1 MHLRRALVLFAV
13 VVGLAALVAALSPR
27 PKTETL
33 VPPAPTAAPPAP
45 PPAPTARLALDLTK
59 EKHIRRHV
67 PPGAHL
73 ILTVQVPEPGDVTFM
88 GSVQAGDPL
97 TPTVFDVLMP
107 QSGSFA
113 VEFAPSAGGPA
124 HGATVSVSG

>member
-1 MHLRRALVLFAV
+1 MHLRRALVLFAI

-33 VPPAPTAAPPAP
+33 VPPTPTAPPSTPPAS
-45 PPAPTARLALDLTK
+45 PTARVALDLTQ
-59 EKHIRRHV
+59 EKHVKRHV

-73 ILTVQVPEPGDVTFM
+73 ILTVQVPEPGDVSFM
-88 GSVQAGDPL
+88 SSVQAAEQH
-97 TPTVFDVLMP
+97 TPATFDVLMP
-107 QSGSFA
+107 QSGSFE
-113 VEFAPSAGGPA
+113 VEFAPSGGGPG